1 MIILFAV
8 IIIGMMSARQIKDE
22 LIEKT
27 KTDLMAHVRI
37 IALLSK
43 SDIEK
48 QISSLADISHSRVTL
63 IGANG
68 WVLADSERE
77 VAKMDNHLN
86 RSEVQEARIKGQGE
100 AIRYSHTLGVDML
113 YVAYHHQGKL

>member
-1 MIILFAV
+1 MIILIAV

-22 LIEKT
+22 LTEKT

-37 IALLSK
+37 VGLLSK
-43 SDIEK
+43 NNIEK

-63 IGANG
+63 IGADG

-77 VAKMDNHLN
+77 LAKM
-86 RSEVQEARIKGQGE
+86 E
-100 AIRYSHTLGVDML
+100 
-113 YVAYHHQGKL
+113 KLLKFISLER